1 MLVRVADQR
10 IPDEV
15 ELFVEHFDVA
25 PESLWTAFKRG
36 AAAMDLHEVDD
47 ATRTARLSTG
57 VTLTSWEDGLL
68 ATVTAAASGA
78 DLVVSGRSK
87 NSPLGSD
94 WGQDFRA
101 HEVQKA
107 IRAAVK
113 NALAG

>member
-1 MLVRVADQR
+1 MLVRVTEQR
-10 IPDEV
+10 ITDER

-25 PESLWTAFKRG
+25 PESLWSAFKRG
-36 AAAMDLHEVDD
+36 AAAMDLHAVDD

-57 VTLTSWEDGLL
+57 VTLTSWEDLL
-68 ATVTAAASGA
+68 IATVIPAVSGA

-107 IRAAVK
+107 IRAAVRS
-113 NALAG
+113 ALAG